1 MPRVDVLA
9 FSLCLVACTPWGKPA
24 ARAAEHDLASHV
36 AAGDSLPVATIAVS
50 APSWLGGRD
59 MHYRLAWHSGSQRM
73 AYAESRWSAPP
84 AEMLQVDLRRRL
96 AVSGASTCRLHVE
109 LDEFI
114 QHFDAP
120 DRSQVRLAASVRLL
134 AARADL
140 VRARLHVD
148 LDEAGGRDAASGV
161 AAYARL
167 SERLAQQLSAWLAR
181 TQANGVE
188 C

>member
-1 MPRVDVLA
+1 MPRIEVLA
-9 FSLCLVACTPWGKPA
+9 LGLCLVACTPLGKPPV
-24 ARAAEHDLASHV
+24 RPAEHDLASRL
-36 AAGDSLPVATIAVS
+36 AEQDSLPVAAIMVS
-50 APSWLGGRD
+50 APSWLAGRD
-59 MHYRLAWHSGSQRM
+59 MHYRLAWRSGSQRM

-84 AEMLQVDLRRRL
+84 AEMLQVDLRRRIAL
-96 AVSGASTCRLHVE
+96 TGASTCRVHVE

-148 LDEAGGRDAASGV
+148 LEEAGGRDAASGV
-161 AAYARL
+161 TAYSRL
-167 SERLAQQLSAWLAR
+167 SERLAQQLSAWLVGM
-181 TQANGVE
+181 QASGVE